1 MRFEKTNQFN
11 SATMKQFN
19 FKSLAS
25 IAIASVVLSSCAS
38 LQKMK
43 KNADDISFKVTPE
56 VLETHGGDVD
66 VAINGVFPAKYFNK
80 KATVVAT
87 PVLVYE
93 GGETAYEPVTVQGEQ
108 VKANNK
114 VISYTTGGNFSYK
127 DAVPFADDMRK
138 SELVIRMKASK
149 GSKSVD
155 FEPIKVADGVLA
167 TPTLVVN
174 YPAPIIGVQREKNTT
189 GIYDSNIDPFQR
201 IVPDHYT
208 TDIKYLINSAVLRNS
223 ELKKEDIEKL
233 KEYTKDAFDAE
244 RKELK
249 GVEVSAY
256 ASPDGALDWN
266 TKLSEKRE
274 GTSTNYVE
282 KQLKKEKIEAELKSK
297 FTPEDWEG
305 FKELMEKSNIQD
317 KELILRVLS
326 MYSDPE
332 VREREIKNLSEAFT
346 TVADEILPQLR
357 RAKITANVELIGKTD
372 EEIAELAAT
381 DPASLN
387 PAELLYAAT
396 LTDNKDKQL
405 SIYKSMTEVYPNDW
419 RGYNNEGMVLAEQ
432 MKFEDAKPLFEK
444 AESLAPNEPII
455 KNNLGGCALVA
466 GDVNKAEE
474 LFGAASGAGPEVNNN
489 LGIVAIKKG
498 EYDKAV
504 KLLDGSNTPN
514 EGLAKIMAGDNTG
527 ALKALENCTW
537 EGCYMTEYFMAV
549 VGARTAKENLMY
561 ESLEKAVSMNADLK
575 PTIATDL
582 EFAKYFG
589 EPRFQEIIK

>member
-1 MRFEKTNQFN
+1 
-11 SATMKQFN
+11 MKHFN

-56 VLETHGGDVD
+56 VLETHAGDVD

-87 PVLVYE
+87 PVLTYE
-93 GGETAYEPVTVQGEQ
+93 GGETAFEPVTVQGEK
-108 VKANNK
+108 VSANNK
-114 VISYTTGGNFSYK
+114 VVSYTDGGNFSYK
-127 DAVPFADDMRK
+127 DAVPFTDDMRK
-138 SELVIRMKASK
+138 SELVIRMTASK

-167 TPTLVVN
+167 APTLVVN
-174 YPAPIIGVQREKNTT
+174 FPFAIIGVQREKNLT
-189 GIYDSNIDPFQR
+189 GVYDPNIDPFQR
-201 IVPDHYT
+201 IVPDSYT
-208 TDIKYLINSAVLRNS
+208 ADIRYLINSAVLRNS
-223 ELKKEDIEKL
+223 ELKSEDIEKL

-256 ASPDGALDWN
+256 ASPDGALDFN

-274 GTSTNYVE
+274 GTSSNYVE

-297 FTPEDWEG
+297 FTPEDWDG

-332 VREREIKNLSEAFT
+332 VREREIKNLSQAFT
-346 TVADEILPQLR
+346 SVADEILPQLR
-357 RAKITANVELIGKTD
+357 RAKITASVELIGKTD
-372 EEIAELAAT
+372 EEIMDLANGNPSA
-381 DPASLN
+381 LN

-396 LTDNKDKQL
+396 LTDDKEKQL
-405 SIYKSMTEVYPNDW
+405 YIYGAMTEVYPNDW
-419 RGYNNEGMVLAEQ
+419 RGYNNKGMVLAQ
-432 MKFEDAKPLFEK
+432 QGKFEEAKPLFEK
-444 AESLAPNEPII
+444 AESLSTSEPII
-455 KNNLGGCALVA
+455 KNNLGACALVA
-466 GDVNKAEE
+466 GDVAKAEE
-474 LFGAASGAGPEVNNN
+474 LFGAASGAGSEVNNN
-489 LGIVAIKKG
+489 LAIVAIKKA
-498 EYDKAV
+498 EYEKAV
-504 KLLDGSNTPN
+504 KLLDGTNTPN
-514 EGLAKIMAGDNTG
+514 EGLAKIMVGDNSG
-527 ALKALENCTW
+527 ALKALENCPW
-537 EGCYMTEYFMAV
+537 EGCYMTEYFKAI

-575 PTIATDL
+575 SKIATDL
-582 EFAKYFG
+582 EFAKYFD
-589 EPRFQEIIK
+589 EARFQEIVK

>member
-1 MRFEKTNQFN
+1 
-11 SATMKQFN
+11 MKHFN
-19 FKSLAS
+19 FQSLIS
-25 IAIASVVLSSCAS
+25 VAIASVVLSSCAS

-43 KNADDISFKVTPE
+43 KNADDISFKVTPK
-56 VLETHGGDVD
+56 VLEAHGGDVD
-66 VAINGVFPAKYFNK
+66 VAVDGVFPAKYFNK

-93 GGETAYEPVTVQGEQ
+93 GGETKFEPLTVQGEK
-108 VKANNK
+108 VSANNK
-114 VISYTTGGNFSYK
+114 VISYTNGGNFSYK
-127 DAVPFADDMRK
+127 DVVPFTDEMRK
-138 SELVIRMKASK
+138 SELVVRMTASK
-149 GSKSVD
+149 GAKSVD
-155 FEPIKVADGVLA
+155 FEPAKVADGVLS

-174 YPAPIIGVQREKNTT
+174 YPAPILGVQREKNTT
-189 GIYDSNIDPFQR
+189 GIYDPNIDPFQR

-208 TDIKYLINSAVLRNS
+208 TDIKFLINQAVLRNS
-223 ELKKEDIEKL
+223 ELKKEDIQKL
-233 KEYTKDAFDAE
+233 KEYTKDAYDAD

-256 ASPDGALDWN
+256 ASPDGELDWN

-274 GTSTNYVE
+274 GTSSNYVE
-282 KQLKKEKIEAELKSK
+282 KQLKREKIEAELKSK
-297 FTPEDWEG
+297 FTPEDWDG
-305 FKELMEKSNIQD
+305 FKELMEKSDIQD

-332 VREREIKNLSEAFT
+332 VREREIRNLSQAFT

-372 EEIAELAAT
+372 EEIMALAT
-381 DPASLN
+381 DNPSALN

-396 LTDNKDKQL
+396 LTEDKDKQL
-405 SIYKSMTEVYPNDW
+405 MIYGAMSDVYPEDW
-419 RGYNNEGMVLAEQ
+419 RGFNNQGMVLAQ
-432 MKFEDAKPLFEK
+432 QGRFADAKPLFEK
-444 AESLAPNEPII
+444 AEALAPAEPII
-455 KNNLGGCALVA
+455 KNNLGACVLVE
-466 GDVNKAEE
+466 GDVDKAEE

-498 EYDKAV
+498 QYEKAV

-514 EGLAKIMAGDNTG
+514 EGLAKIMVGDNTG
-527 ALKALENCTW
+527 ALKALDNCTW
-537 EGCYMTEYFMAV
+537 KGCFMTDYFKAV

-575 PTIATDL
+575 SKIATDM
-582 EFAKYFG
+582 EFAKYFD
-589 EPRFQEIIK
+589 EPRFQEIVQ